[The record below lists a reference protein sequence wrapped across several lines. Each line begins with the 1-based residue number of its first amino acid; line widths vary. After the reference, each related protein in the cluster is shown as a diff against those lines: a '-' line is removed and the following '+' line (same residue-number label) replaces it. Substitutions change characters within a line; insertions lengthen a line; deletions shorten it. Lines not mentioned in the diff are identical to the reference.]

1 MELMWEVIL
10 QKTVQKFWI
19 VSGMNKQDFKK
30 NFQVHTMQ
38 REYMEFVSA
47 TKKKKRNFGEK
58 IRNILFYFL
67 SGYSVKEI
75 RTHFSNGTIDRN
87 LSMSCLWLER

>member
-1 MELMWEVIL
+1 MVED
-10 QKTVQKFWI
+10 
-19 VSGMNKQDFKK
+19 GFKK

-38 REYMEFVSA
+38 REYMEFAAA

-87 LSMSCLWLER
+87 SSMSCLWLKR